1 MPPIAS
7 LLLLLTIS
15 QVDLTSTQDLKTIF
29 RTPNK
34 RNYDEFEI
42 LERSNFVSENSE
54 SKNYPNEK
62 PKSYANAQ
70 ILLRIGGDKEGCACG
85 NNCKCCGGRNYPF
98 YPLCLCL
105 PPCYPYLPPLYAQPM
120 KDVPPLLP
128 PPVKAELPPPPKLA
142 ENELNEN
149 VVDEIEENVRNEHPV
164 ILDTIKIPDDAIKP
178 VDDIEKCLKDVSS
191 KIDPKQVSPNVKF
204 VSLDLSQVPTK
215 NPDNDKRDL
224 QESLIPYLG
233 SGQIRPKLLVTHP
246 IFNRP
251 LSESV
256 GYKFSEGSWYYS
268 DPVKSVAYQKPPI
281 LTVLGPQQVVKYLVV
296 PVTEPEVVPRSH
308 DEDCCC
314 CSCAKYVG
322 ELNEK
327 MA

>member
-1 MPPIAS
+1 MPPLIS
-7 LLLLLTIS
+7 LLLVLTIL
-15 QVDLTSTQDLKTIF
+15 QVNLVSSQDLKTIF

-42 LERSNFVSENSE
+42 LERSNFESDNSDL
-54 SKNYPNEK
+54 KNYPEK

-70 ILLRIGGDKEGCACG
+70 ILLRIGGGEKDGCACG
-85 NNCKCCGGRNYPF
+85 NNCKCCGGGNCPYC
-98 YPLCLCL
+98 PLCLCL
-105 PPCYPYLPPLYAQPM
+105 PPCYPYLPHLLAQPI
-120 KDVPPLLP
+120 KPVDDIP
-128 PPVKAELPPPPKLA
+128 PPPKELPPPPKLS

-149 VVDEIEENVRNEHPV
+149 VVDEIGENVKNEHPI
-164 ILDTIKIPDDAIKP
+164 ILDTVKIPDEAIKP
-178 VDDIEKCLKDVSS
+178 IDDLERCLKDVSS

-204 VSLDLSQVPTK
+204 MALDLSKVPK
-215 NPDNDKRDL
+215 NADNTRDL
-224 QESLIPYLG
+224 EESLIPYLG
-233 SGQIRPKLLVTHP
+233 SGQVRPKLLVTHP

-251 LSESV
+251 QSDVVPVVS

-268 DPVKSVAYQKPPI
+268 DPVKSVEYQKPPI
-281 LTVLGPQQVVKYLVV
+281 LTVLGPQKLVRYLVV
-296 PVTEPEVVPRSH
+296 PVTEPAVVPH